1 MLPACMADRFF
12 RDATP
17 NLPDGASAAN
27 DTGSVAWLADLSA
40 NNLRR
45 FADGYP
51 FKTLVRDNRKTAQER
66 IADV

>member
-1 MLPACMADRFF
+1 M
-12 RDATP
+12 
-17 NLPDGASAAN
+17 
-27 DTGSVAWLADLSA
+27 ADLSA